1 MALPTLS
8 KTWQFNVNQA
18 LAATG
23 TVLLTLR
30 SVMRAFVNS
39 LLGFGSSPWTCR
51 GSSNGVTAGMDLTN
65 RWAADTDLVWAAG
78 TRSWIVL
85 RQTGIGSTF
94 EICIDLNSS
103 NSYFVSMF
111 YSFVG
116 FSGGSVSARP
126 TASDE
131 TAVISSGQWTSSVD
145 VAYKLHVLQSSDGK
159 SIRMFCCTSS
169 TVLNSFMAIDVPDN
183 PSTGWTNPLVATWRG
198 GNSGFAITLTTHNT
212 ATAAVAKH
220 SGTLMSVYFTAEAFG
235 GTVLPAAAN
244 LGNNANEISSEWE
257 LYPIGLGSSTV
268 TRRGR
273 IGSLPDIYWKPE
285 GVGHGDTF
293 PNDATRTFVSFGGV
307 VVPWN
312 GSVPALV

>member
-8 KTWQFNVNQA
+8 KTWQYNVNQA
-18 LAATG
+18 LTATG
-23 TVLLTLR
+23 TVLGTLR
-30 SVMRAFVNS
+30 GVMRALVNS
-39 LLGFGSSPWTCR
+39 LLGFASNPWTCR
-51 GSSNGVTAGMDLTN
+51 GSSNGVTAAMDLTN
-65 RWAADTDLVWAAG
+65 RWAADSDLVWASG

-103 NSYFVSMF
+103 NAYFVSAF

-116 FSGGSVSARP
+116 FTGGSTSARP

-131 TAVISSGQWTSSVD
+131 TAIISIGQWTVSTD
-145 VAYKLHVLQSSDGK
+145 TAHKLHVMQSSDGK
-159 SIRMFCCTSS
+159 SIRMFCCVSS
-169 TVLNSFMAIDVPDN
+169 TVLSSFLSIDVPDN
-183 PSTGWTNPLVATWRG
+183 PSMSWTNPLVASWKG
-198 GNSGFAITLTTHNT
+198 AGSGFAVTLASHN
-212 ATAAVAKH
+212 AASAAVAKH
-220 SGTLMSVYFTAEAFG
+220 SATLMTVYFTAESFG
-235 GTVLPAAAN
+235 GTVLPGSTGI
-244 LGNNANEISSEWE
+244 GNTVNEISNEWE

-293 PNDATRTFVSFGGV
+293 PNDASRTFVAFGGV